1 MLTYA
6 MGFVL
11 DVQLVCY
18 AIVLTCMALQD
29 RANRSLRWL
38 AYGYISG
45 CVGAALDLGGQWLP
59 HWLSMG
65 LFMEAAPIGY
75 GCFYASV
82 AYFLRRGIRARWLC
96 FLMILAALPFFLEW
110 SVSGRMNLSATLED
124 GILAVETAL
133 TAILLFTTSE
143 RETRWPPRTMAAF
156 LTIYSAVEAARV
168 AVFFYTGK
176 MPSQVAPWVEN
187 ASGIVYVVSC
197 SALPLAFIW
206 MMKSRLLL
214 DLNRQSMIDPLT
226 ELLNRR
232 GLQAAAE
239 VELARYARTG
249 HDLAVV
255 ILDLDFFK
263 LLNDRYGHAGGDAVL
278 GEFSVF
284 LRGMIRETDIA
295 GRIGGEEFVLIL
307 PGLGPITALATIE
320 RLRRAVAEHPF
331 ELGSRLTRITASFGI
346 TVAGGRKDLT
356 WDVLQREADIALYA
370 AKRDGR
376 NLSRMYSESLAAET
390 SHIA

>member
-1 MLTYA
+1 VLTYA
-6 MGFVL
+6 IGFVL

-18 AIVLTCMALQD
+18 AVVLTCMALQD
-29 RANRSLRWL
+29 RNSRSVRWL
-38 AYGYISG
+38 AYGYIAG
-45 CVGAALDLGGQWLP
+45 CAGAALDLGAQWLP

-65 LFMEAAPIGY
+65 LFMLAAPIGY
-75 GCFYASV
+75 GCFYTGV
-82 AYFLRRGIRARWLC
+82 AYFVRRGIRVRWLC
-96 FLMILAALPFFLEW
+96 FLMILAALPFFLDW
-110 SVSGRMNLSATLED
+110 SVSGRMNLSATLQD
-124 GILAVETAL
+124 GLLAVETAF
-133 TAILLFTTSE
+133 TAVLLVTTSE
-143 RETRWPPRTMAAF
+143 RETRWPRRTMAAF
-156 LTIYSAVEAARV
+156 LAIYSTVETARV
-168 AVFFYTGK
+168 AVFLHTGQ
-176 MPSQVAPWVEN
+176 MPAQIAPWVEN

-206 MMKSRLLL
+206 MMNARLLL
-214 DLNRQSMIDPLT
+214 HLSRQSMIDPLT

-249 HDLAVV
+249 HDVAVV
-255 ILDLDFFK
+255 VLDLDFFK
-263 LLNDRYGHAGGDAVL
+263 LLNDRYGHTGGDAVL
-278 GEFSVF
+278 YEFSVF

-320 RLRRAVAEHPF
+320 RLRHAVAEHPF

-346 TVAGGRKDLT
+346 TVAGGRKDAN
-356 WDVLQREADIALYA
+356 WDVLLREADLALYA
-370 AKRDGR
+370 AKHDGR

-390 SHIA
+390 SYIA